1 VQICDGNS
9 VGQLQVI
16 RACGAVTG
24 EKSAGAGN
32 VFQIPAGAGWGQNL
46 RYGMEAD
53 KKLICARL

>member
-1 VQICDGNS
+1 MKRVAWVFNSFLWQVQICDGNS

-32 VFQIPAGAGWGQNL
+32 VFQIPAGAGWG
-46 RYGMEAD
+46 
-53 KKLICARL
+53 